1 MKLRS
6 ERERGAVAIEAALIT
21 GLLVMIAIG
30 AFEFGMAFRSS
41 FGVAAASRQGA
52 RIGASV
58 GQGATSGAGSA
69 DDADCAILEA
79 TAAALKSTNDD
90 EVVRIRIGNFDT
102 ASDTMIATDI
112 NSYRP
117 FIFTGGSPDDPALL
131 RCDTWFIE
139 TYSWDESDRD
149 NEGDDRDWLAVEV
162 EYEHAW
168 ITGFAW
174 WNGTIGWTNR
184 SVMRMEPVS
193 YG

>member
-6 ERERGAVAIEAALIT
+6 ERDRGAVAIEAALIT

-58 GQGATSGAGSA
+58 GQGATSGPMSN
-69 DDADCAILEA
+69 DDADCSILEA
-79 TAAALKSTNDD
+79 TAAALKSTSDD

-102 ASDTMIATDI
+102 ASDSLIPSQI

-117 FIFTGGSPDDPALL
+117 FIFTGGSADDPALL
-131 RCDTWFIE
+131 RCESWFIE
-139 TYSWDESDRD
+139 SFGWPESTRD
-149 NEGDDRDWLAVEV
+149 NLGEDRDWLAVEV
-162 EYEHAW
+162 EFEHAW